1 MIKGA
6 TTFMHRIQENELNG
20 WHEDFRTKRPAITVG
35 SKEESASAQM
45 ASTQWFQLIMEEF

>member
-35 SKEESASAQM
+35 SKEKSASAQM